1 MDIRIIVEAF
11 NSQNICLGLNKF
23 YLYFFNSSGIA
34 RIRMTGMVGIGI
46 GGMFIQEY
54 AIKLKTKKTI

>member
-11 NSQNICLGLNKF
+11 NSQNICLALNKF

-54 AIKLKTKKTI
+54 ASITAISD